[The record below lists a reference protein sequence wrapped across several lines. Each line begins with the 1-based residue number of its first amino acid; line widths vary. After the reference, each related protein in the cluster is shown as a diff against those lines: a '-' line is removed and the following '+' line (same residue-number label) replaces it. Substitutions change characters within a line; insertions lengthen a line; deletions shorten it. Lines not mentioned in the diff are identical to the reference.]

1 MADNMGNMTIT
12 AVNSVCYL
20 TVPGLYDAPIKVEGY
35 ATDAA
40 VSMAQRNPVVAQKGV
55 DGKTSFGLVLTN
67 KEITITLSADS
78 PSLRLFE
85 DWAALQDST
94 REVML
99 CNMEF
104 TLPAINRKYVG
115 SRGGMTA
122 VQDMPVVGQTLQ
134 PSAFVITFDQWTASP
149 L

>member
-12 AVNSVCYL
+12 SVNSIFLL
-20 TVPGLYDAPIKVEGY
+20 TVPNLYDTPVRVEGFS
-35 ATDAA
+35 TDAA
-40 VSMAQRNPVVAQKGV
+40 ISMAQRNPVVAQVGV
-55 DGKTSFGLVLTN
+55 DGKTSFGLVMTN
-67 KEITITLSADS
+67 KEITVTLAADS

-85 DWAALQDST
+85 DWAAYQDGI

-99 CNMEF
+99 CHAEF

-115 SRGGMTA
+115 LRGGLTA
-122 VQDMPVVGQTLQ
+122 VQDMPVVARTLQ
-134 PSAFVITFDQWTASP
+134 ASAYTLTFDTWRASP